1 MEEKEI
7 EKKRRQQQK
16 NKKRR
21 KSKKR
26 RRRRIKV
33 LFGKRFRLYFTVMA
47 LASCFL
53 LLCLAPILGN
63 TYGLTTT
70 YCEVLLDGEVIG
82 AVDDPSVVEDAF
94 LEARA
99 QIARETS
106 GLVLANVDCDFQQ
119 VEKFLGST
127 LEQADLEQVIYDLL
141 QEKVKT
147 AKQKYYLVKV
157 NEFTVNLAS
166 MDEVKEV
173 LNTALAVYDPESRFH
188 VEVVSDNSRELNAF
202 MVQVVPEEEIPEG
215 DGLKA
220 LAFSEKVEIAEA
232 YIDAD
237 QLTPLSEAIEQV
249 TKEKEKNQ
257 VYEVQ
262 AGDTLSVIANSR
274 GYLVDEVL
282 ALNPGLTRD
291 ATLQIGDEIVISVP
305 EPELSVLTTT
315 QSTYEEDYYAQT
327 QYIDNDSW
335 YTTEKVVRQEG
346 SAGHHEVTVLV
357 TSKNGTETGREM
369 IAENVMTEPV
379 PEIIER
385 GTQTPPTYV
394 KPITGGT
401 LTSTFKWRWGRM
413 HKGVDWAV
421 PVGTAVRASCGG
433 TVVSAGWLGGYG
445 YCVTL
450 RHADGRQTRY
460 GHLSK
465 ILVSAGQKVDQNEKI
480 ALSGNTGRST
490 GPHLHFEILINGSQV
505 NPLKYLN

>member
-1 MEEKEI
+1 MEEKE
-7 EKKRRQQQK
+7 ELKKKKHKNTKKKKR
-16 NKKRR
+16 
-21 KSKKR
+21 R

-33 LFGKRFRLYFTVMA
+33 LFGKRFRLGFYIMA
-47 LASCFL
+47 LSACFL
-53 LLCLAPILGN
+53 MLCFVPILGS

-82 AVDDPSVVEDAF
+82 AVADPSVVEDAF

-119 VEKFLGST
+119 VEKLLGST
-127 LEQADLEQVIYDLL
+127 LEQGDLEQVIYDLL
-141 QEKVKT
+141 QEKVKM

-157 NEFTVNLAS
+157 NEFTVNLAT
-166 MDEVKEV
+166 MDEVKEL
-173 LNTALAVYDPESRFH
+173 LNTALAVYDPDGKFQ
-188 VEVVSDNSRELNAF
+188 VEIVSDTSRELNTF
-202 MVQVVPEEEIPEG
+202 MVQVTPKEEIPEG
-215 DGLKA
+215 DGLKDLDFA
-220 LAFSEKVEIAEA
+220 EKVEISEA

-237 QLTPLSEAIEQV
+237 QLTPLADAIELV
-249 TKEKEKNQ
+249 TKEQEKNQ

-305 EPELSVLTTT
+305 EPELSIVTTV
-315 QSTYEEDYYAQT
+315 QSTYEEDYYAET

-335 YTTEKVVRQEG
+335 YTTEKVVRQEA
-346 SAGHHEVTVLV
+346 SAGHHEVTVLT
-357 TSKNGTETGREM
+357 TSRNNAETGREV
-369 IAENVMTEPV
+369 IAENVITEPV

-385 GTQTPPTYV
+385 GTQTPPTYI

-421 PVGTAVRASCGG
+421 PTGTAVRASCGG
-433 TVVSAGWLGGYG
+433 TVVSAGWSSGYG
-445 YCVTL
+445 YCVTI
-450 RHADGRQTRY
+450 RHPDGRQTRY

-465 ILVSAGQKVDQNEKI
+465 ILVSSGQKVQQNEKI

-490 GPHLHFEILINGSQV
+490 GPHLHFEIIINGSQV
-505 NPLKYLN
+505 NPLLYLN